1 KIAGYHN
8 VLPYFTERFGLE
20 VIGFIEEKPGISP
33 GPAATAKF
41 IDRMK
46 ETGTKV
52 LLVNT
57 WAERQ
62 TVDAVARATGAEVVI
77 FPEWV
82 RGVPN
87 TPDVF
92 ALFDYR
98 INSVVAA
105 FQKAAE
111 PAGEK

>member
-1 KIAGYHN
+1 
-8 VLPYFTERFGLE
+8 
-20 VIGFIEEKPGISP
+20 
-33 GPAATAKF
+33 
-41 IDRMK
+41 MK

-82 RGVPN
+82 RGVAD

-98 INSVVAA
+98 INSIVAA
-105 FQKAAE
+105 FEKVAASS
-111 PAGEK
+111 AGEKNER